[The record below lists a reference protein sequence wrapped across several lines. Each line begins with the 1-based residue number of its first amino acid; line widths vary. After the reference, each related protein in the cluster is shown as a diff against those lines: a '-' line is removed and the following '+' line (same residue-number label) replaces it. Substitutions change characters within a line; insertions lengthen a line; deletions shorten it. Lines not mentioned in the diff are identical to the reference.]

1 MISNTLPSVQITAE
15 QFFSGA
21 KEQCQKI
28 VDGTKKADDQEL
40 LISDDDSD
48 EDITLRIDK
57 CQKQSNDA
65 DDIFGIG
72 QETTLAPE
80 DMSTLAMEEYEN
92 SNIETIGAH
101 ANVASVNFDD
111 DNKNLVQQKQDE
123 DLLVKFD

>member
-1 MISNTLPSVQITAE
+1 MISKTLPSVQITAE

-28 VDGTKKADDQEL
+28 VDATRKEDDQEL
-40 LISDDDSD
+40 LISDDDSED
-48 EDITLRIDK
+48 DITLRIDK
-57 CQKQSNDA
+57 CQNHSKDV

-72 QETTLAPE
+72 QGATLAPE
-80 DMSTLAMEEYEN
+80 DMSNLGMEEYEN

-111 DNKNLVQQKQDE
+111 DNKNIVQTKQEE